1 MSSFTVTIGRVMTSA
16 TVVRC
21 ASRGLHGAEEEL
33 QPARPVSAGATR
45 VATQQ
50 VTFLNHAGKVTVVVQ
65 HRQTA
70 TPKIMTSAACISSSL
85 ADRMPVSGGQSA
97 LREWAKDKSQCGN
110 GFDAAQP
117 FGQLHA

>member
-1 MSSFTVTIGRVMTSA
+1 MCQSRP
-16 TVVRC
+16 VR
-21 ASRGLHGAEEEL
+21 GPHGAGQKLE
-33 QPARPVSAGATR
+33 PAGSVSAGAAR

-50 VTFLNHAGKVTVVVQ
+50 VTFRNHAGNVTVVVQ
-65 HRQTA
+65 YRQTA
-70 TPKIMTSAACISSSL
+70 APKIMTSAACISTSL
-85 ADRMPVSGGQSA
+85 ADRIWASPPVSGGQSA